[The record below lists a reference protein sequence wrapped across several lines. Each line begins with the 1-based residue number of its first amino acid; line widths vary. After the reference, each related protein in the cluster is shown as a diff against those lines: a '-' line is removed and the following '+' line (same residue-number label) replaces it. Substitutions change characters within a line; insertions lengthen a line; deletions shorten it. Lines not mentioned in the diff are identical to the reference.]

1 MSMRL
6 MAWVAQSFGRPVTR
20 VLLPPICFY
29 FLVSSGGARR
39 AIQRFRERALG
50 RPVTWC
56 ELYRHYHVFAATI
69 LDRVYFLNARFE
81 LFDVKLV
88 GLDVLERELAKG
100 QGCILLGSHLG
111 SFEVVRALGLFR
123 RNLEVRVLMDQ
134 ENAPLVRRMTRE
146 LNPTVA
152 DTVIQIG
159 GVGTMLQVKE
169 CLDRGG
175 VLGVMGDR
183 VTQTDHTVTCQF
195 FGHAAQFPTG
205 PIRLAHAVGTP
216 VVMFVGRYCGGNQY
230 EVHLE
235 LFSERVQLTSDQRE
249 SDVRQWVQRYA
260 ERLEGHCRHAPDNWF
275 NFYEFW
281 DA

>member
-1 MSMRL
+1 
-6 MAWVAQSFGRPVTR
+6 MAWVAHTFGRSVTR
-20 VLLPPICFY
+20 VLLHPICLY
-29 FLVSSGGARR
+29 FLLSTVGARR
-39 AIQRFRERALG
+39 AIRQFRERALG
-50 RPVTWC
+50 RPATWC
-56 ELYRHYHVFAATI
+56 ELYRHYHVFASTI
-69 LDRVYFLNARFE
+69 LDRVYFVNARFE

-100 QGCILLGSHLG
+100 HGCVLLGAHLG

-134 ENAPLVRRMTRE
+134 QNAPLVRRMTRE

-159 GVGTMLQVKE
+159 GIDTMLQVKE

-183 VTQTDHTVTCQF
+183 VTQADQTITCQF
-195 FGHAAQFPTG
+195 FGHEAQFPTG

-216 VVMFVGRYCGGNQY
+216 VVMFVGRYCGGNRY

-235 LFSERVQLTSDQRE
+235 LFSERVRLTSGQRE
-249 SDVRQWVQRYA
+249 SDVRQWVQQYA
-260 ERLEGHCRHAPDNWF
+260 ERLEGHCRCAPDNWF